1 MGDRDDI
8 LCGDSTGLGGH
19 LAHGLESLLDLSDL
33 VKVVGILGLL
43 QGSKEVLDGLSLL
56 EPLLNQW
63 LGGRGFFLGGDALLG
78 GLAADSLGL

>member
-1 MGDRDDI
+1 MGDRDDV

-19 LAHGLESLLDLSDL
+19 LAHGVQSLLDLSDL
-33 VKVVGILGLL
+33 AKVVGILGLL
-43 QGSKEVLDGLSLL
+43 QGSKEVLDSLSMF

-63 LGGRGFFLGGDALLG
+63 LGGRDLFLGGDALLG